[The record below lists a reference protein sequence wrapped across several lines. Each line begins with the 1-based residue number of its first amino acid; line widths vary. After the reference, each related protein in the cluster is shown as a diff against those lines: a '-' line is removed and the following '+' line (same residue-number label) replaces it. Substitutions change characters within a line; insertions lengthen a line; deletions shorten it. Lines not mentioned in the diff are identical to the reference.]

1 MVSAEAQPRLQRGEA
16 NIELV
21 VAAARACFAE
31 SGIAGTRMDDVAR
44 RARMSRPNLYS
55 FVPGRTALIQMVALA
70 RLAELGEELR
80 ERGRGLDGEVGEAIV
95 DQIVATIRLGRDDPE
110 FTSLAEAI
118 PRFSLNE
125 LLTSGS
131 SPIHAVNAAIFGP
144 LLARAMAEGRLRSD
158 VPPDAMFEWLQN
170 VVAQLAGRNDLA
182 DDDQRLMIR
191 RFVLPALLN

>member
-1 MVSAEAQPRLQRGEA
+1 M
-16 NIELV
+16 
-21 VAAARACFAE
+21 VAAARECFAE
-31 SGIAGTRMDDVAR
+31 FGIGGTRMDDVAR

-55 FVPGRTALIQMVALA
+55 FVPGRTALIEMVALA

-95 DQIVATIRLGRDDPE
+95 DQIVATIRVGRDDPE
-110 FTSLAEAI
+110 FTVLAEAI

-131 SPIHAVNAAIFGP
+131 SPIHEINAAIFGP
-144 LLARAMAEGRLRSD
+144 LLARAMSEGRLRSD
-158 VPPDAMFEWLQN
+158 VPPDAMYEWLQN

-182 DDDQRLMIR
+182 DADQRLMIR